1 MNLDFQAGNSPLA
14 ARMNPAIYVVLIFA
28 LAISGILGIVFFIL
42 KKRKQAEETPEWIE
56 AQAKR
61 KTKRKDVEVFSEK
74 YKLKPDEEN
83 FLWKMCRKYEI
94 PNILFAVKK
103 FSSIEPYFEKYYSQ
117 NKNTSQA
124 DINLMFRL
132 EFKLER
138 IFAASVVISSTK
150 MIAKNSKISEIFPDG
165 TKTDFFVYENTKD
178 YLSIKI
184 TNEFFESPDKPEN
197 LAKVAFTFRTEAGMQ
212 YAFVSRI
219 LRYETDANGCQMI
232 VSHSSDL
239 ITKQQRHFKRI
250 NVNEKCKFSSIK
262 IETTKKSEKKLVPAE
277 KKYECML
284 TNISGGGCCI
294 STTLPIK
301 ENQMTY
307 IEISLADGEYGVFGT
322 IVKTR
327 KSKTQGIFNLHIKFC
342 NISVEVQNKILAK
355 VYGYN

>member
-1 MNLDFQAGNSPLA
+1 MNLDFQAGGSPLA
-14 ARMNPAIYVVLIFA
+14 ARMNPAIYTVLIVA
-28 LAISGILGIVFFIL
+28 LVISAVLAAVFFIQ
-42 KKRKQAEETPEWIE
+42 KKRKKIEETPEWQA

-61 KTKRKDVEVFSEK
+61 KTNRKDVSTFSEK
-74 YKLKPDEEN
+74 YKLKPEEEA
-83 FLWKMCRKYEI
+83 FLWKICKKYEI
-94 PNILFAVKK
+94 TNILFAIKDLK
-103 FSSIEPYFEKYYSQ
+103 SLEPYFEKYYSS
-117 NKNTSQA
+117 NKENSQA

-132 EFKLER
+132 KFRLER
-138 IFAASVVISSTK
+138 IFASSESISSTK
-150 MIAKNSKISEIFPDG
+150 LLAKNAKISEIFPDG

-184 TNEFFESPDKPEN
+184 TDEFFSSQKKPEN
-197 LAKVAFTFRTEAGMQ
+197 LEKVAFTFHSAAGMQ

-219 LRYETDANGCQMI
+219 LRYETDVNGHQMI
-232 VSHSSDL
+232 VSHSNDL

-250 NVNEKCKFSSIK
+250 NVNEKCKIASIK
-262 IETTKKSEKKLVPAE
+262 IETNKKNEKKYIPAE
-277 KKYECML
+277 KKYECVL

-301 ENQMTY
+301 ESQMTY

-327 KSKTQGIFNLHIKFC
+327 KSQTQGLFNLHIKFS
-342 NISVEVQNKILAK
+342 NISLEVQNKILAK